1 MSLRYA
7 KYRSIAATGAS
18 SWPRT
23 VHDSRDETG
32 EITRT
37 ACIVPP
43 RALPPGRLQIT
54 TSTTQ
59 NWGPQYPVSD
69 IDDTAGRTPDNNEV
83 GVPDALPV
91 LAREPQVDRQRVA
104 VGEQTAH
111 RRRVG
116 LAPTFGER
124 IDAVLGDGHRLEPG
138 RDAVGEIE
146 DGPVVVQACYNY
158 RLIIPSVIRCSTAD
172 NEYGAVYW

>member
-1 MSLRYA
+1 MWPDVGSARGRCYA
-7 KYRSIAATGAS
+7 IAAESVGVMPVWVWGGESGWRSLVGGSCSAWRRSAS
-18 SWPRT
+18 SRSP
-23 VHDSRDETG
+23 
-32 EITRT
+32 
-37 ACIVPP
+37 
-43 RALPPGRLQIT
+43 
-54 TSTTQ
+54 
-59 NWGPQYPVSD
+59 
-69 IDDTAGRTPDNNEV
+69 AGGLAEGAFNEV

-116 LAPTFGER
+116 LAPTCGER

-146 DGPVVVQACYNY
+146 
-158 RLIIPSVIRCSTAD
+158 
-172 NEYGAVYW
+172 